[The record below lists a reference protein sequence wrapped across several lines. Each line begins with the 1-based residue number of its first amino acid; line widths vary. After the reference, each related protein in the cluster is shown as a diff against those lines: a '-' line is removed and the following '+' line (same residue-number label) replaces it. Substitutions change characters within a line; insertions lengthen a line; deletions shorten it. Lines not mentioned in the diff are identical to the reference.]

1 MREKQAE
8 LEEKDPPIKQPTEQ
22 VQELEAKL
30 ANQKANDKMILEY
43 AKQISDI
50 QKQELQGKLDILY
63 ARLKEQQ
70 QRADQAESK
79 LKDILTAKEP

>member
-1 MREKQAE
+1 
-8 LEEKDPPIKQPTEQ
+8 
-22 VQELEAKL
+22 
-30 ANQKANDKMILEY
+30 MILGY

-50 QKQELQGKLDILY
+50 QKQELQAKLDILY
-63 ARLKEQQ
+63 VRLKEQQ